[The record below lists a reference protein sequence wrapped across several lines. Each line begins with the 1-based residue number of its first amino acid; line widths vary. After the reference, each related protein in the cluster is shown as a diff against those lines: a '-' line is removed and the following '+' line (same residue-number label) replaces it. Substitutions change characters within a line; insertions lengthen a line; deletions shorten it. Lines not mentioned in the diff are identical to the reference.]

1 MPIGKTFEIS
11 LEVDGGEASL
21 AGVKIYGYSHADDA
35 TVGKSASRRH
45 DQFKGTLY
53 TAKVAYPAGQVPGD
67 ATNLGDLVAVAKAA
81 IVDVFGEVFAE
92 PKVEAPVAAPVVE
105 AKVARGG
112 RGKKAEAHVA
122 EPISAPVVEAKVEEA
137 PAKAPQADY
146 PDFVEGAGAGEAEVI
161 AEAEELQT
169 GDE

>member
-21 AGVKIYGYSHADDA
+21 AGVKIYGYSHTDDA
-35 TVGKSASRRH
+35 AVGKSASLRN

-92 PKVEAPVAAPVVE
+92 PKVEAPVVAPAVE
-105 AKVARGG
+105 TKAVRGG
-112 RGKKAEAHVA
+112 RGKKAEA
-122 EPISAPVVEAKVEEA
+122 PVVEAAPQPAEEA
-137 PAKAPQADY
+137 KAEAPQADY
-146 PDFVEGAGAGEAEVI
+146 PGFVEGAGAGEAEVI
-161 AEAEELQT
+161 VEAEELQT
-169 GDE
+169 GDK